1 MSKYFLYTF
10 IIFAH
15 SAVICSDF
23 EPNLHKATFL
33 RNNEYF
39 ANLTSDQCEIYRPQ
53 INVNDNRGYTPIKCA
68 IVLGRP
74 KVTHWLISNG
84 AEVDNSFL
92 KQARIQYNLEF
103 HDLELKNSVQE
114 METII
119 TMLEAHARW
128 SPARRAW
135 GSAAIR
141 GCLFRKVSQ
150 KNKACTYWIIG
161 GARSGK
167 IKYL

>member
-1 MSKYFLYTF
+1 MSKYFLYIF
-10 IIFAH
+10 IFLAH
-15 SAVICSDF
+15 GASMCGDF

-53 INVNDNRGYTPIKCA
+53 INVKDNRGYTPIKCA

-92 KQARIQYNLEF
+92 KQARTQLRSLHNLEF
-103 HDLELKNSVQE
+103 HDLELNLELKDSALE
-114 METII
+114 MENII

-128 SPARRAW
+128 SPIRRVW
-135 GSAAIR
+135 GSAVWR
-141 GCLFRKVSQ
+141 GGEARERLLAARK
-150 KNKACTYWIIG
+150 KT
-161 GARSGK
+161 
-167 IKYL
+167 